1 MDGAATSTEGRPPL
15 PGSREVPRAGP
26 VQVTSHPEWFGV
38 RRELRIPSL
47 ERYELQAGDGAA
59 LRLHRAHDP
68 AGESSQGPVL
78 LAPGTAM
85 GGLSFCLDTVSSN
98 LVEYLVER
106 GFDVWLLDWRTSP
119 ELEIHRSIYT
129 MDDVARYDW
138 PAAVEAVR
146 THTGAKQVGIMAH
159 CLSSACLLL
168 SLVRG
173 YLPKNHVSA
182 VVASQVALHLVF
194 SPLGQLKRWFYLDKL
209 IPETDMIH
217 FREGDPARGL
227 GDRIVR
233 LLAPLIP
240 KSYRG
245 GTKVQHRHSAAFGDL
260 LFMPRVSAPT
270 LEVMGSLIPEVS
282 MGFLADGA
290 RLSRQSKSCILTPED
305 RKNLARLALPI
316 TFLVGEH
323 NQMFVPEATRRSY
336 ELLVEANGPEHYV
349 REVIPDYGHLD
360 CMVGDDASHQIFPH
374 LERGLARGV
383 ERR

>member
-1 MDGAATSTEGRPPL
+1 MSGATRRAEDPNP
-15 PGSREVPRAGP
+15 PRAHPGP
-26 VQVTSHPEWFGV
+26 TPAGGPTPVTSHSEWFGV
-38 RRELRIPSL
+38 RRKLRVPSL
-47 ERYELQAGDGAA
+47 ERYPLTAGDGAA
-59 LRLHRAHDP
+59 LQLHRAHDP
-68 AGESSQGPVL
+68 AGDTSRGPVL

-85 GGLSFCLDTVSSN
+85 AGLSFCLDTVSSN

-106 GFDVWLLDWRTSP
+106 GFDVWIMDWRTSP
-119 ELEIHRSIYT
+119 DLDVHRTTYT

-146 THTGAKQVGIMAH
+146 THTGAEQVAIMAH
-159 CLSSACLLL
+159 CLSSACLFL

-173 YLPKNHVSA
+173 YLPKAHVSA
-182 VVASQVALHLVF
+182 VAASQVALHLVF

-209 IPETDMIH
+209 IPQTDMIH
-217 FREGDPARGL
+217 FQEGSPARGL

-260 LFMPRVSAPT
+260 LYMPRVSAPT
-270 LEVMGSLIPEVS
+270 VDAMGSLIPQVS
-282 MGFLADGA
+282 MGFLADVA
-290 RLSRQSKSCILTPED
+290 RLARQSKSCILTAED
-305 RKNLARLALPI
+305 RENLARLALPI

-323 NQMFVPEATRRSY
+323 NQMFVPKATRRSY
-336 ELLVEANGPEHYV
+336 ELLVKANGPEHYV

-374 LERGLARGV
+374 LERGLTR
-383 ERR
+383 